1 MITGRLQ
8 KQLPKPSKPIGGTM
22 TYHEKRLLWWDDPTT
37 TMGRI
42 LAEIRNPEIMS
53 ASTHGIQFRG
63 FEPSGIDKSGR
74 EVLKYQEWWIT
85 PNSPANAQAMASAD
99 EKSTPKEITL

>member
-1 MITGRLQ
+1 MISGRLQ
-8 KQLPKPSKPIGGTM
+8 KQLPKPSKPINGAM
-22 TYHEKRLLWWDDPTT
+22 TSDNKRLIWWDDPTT
-37 TMGRI
+37 VLAKI

-53 ASTHGIQFRG
+53 ASTYGIQFRG

-85 PNSPANAQAMASAD
+85 P
-99 EKSTPKEITL
+99 KK

>member
-8 KQLPKPSKPIGGTM
+8 KQLPKPSKPINGTM
-22 TYHEKRLLWWDDPTT
+22 TCHDKRLLWWDDPTT

-85 PNSPANAQAMASAD
+85 PNSSANARDLA
-99 EKSTPKEITL
+99 PPP